1 MDTHDGR
8 AHRHWEALR
17 GTERRSLDVDACETS
32 DVSHYLR
39 VHPVSIRGRRSIRG
53 VSSWLM
59 TSRRRSFLDETPVMR
74 ALRRGTVALL
84 AVVTPFACWSG
95 YRAIWQVRDLAL
107 LAPVEPLREGSVV
120 RVAGESWGRVWVD
133 LHLVL
138 AQDAR
143 IDTVAARRMRSYGT
157 PAIDPR
163 SVRETLTV
171 TLTREM
177 LAPFHAGALEL
188 RAVATGRSQFL
199 RTPPPVV
206 RAATT
211 SLHRP

>member
-1 MDTHDGR
+1 M
-8 AHRHWEALR
+8 
-17 GTERRSLDVDACETS
+17 
-32 DVSHYLR
+32 R
-39 VHPVSIRGRRSIRG
+39 V
-53 VSSWLM
+53 
-59 TSRRRSFLDETPVMR
+59 
-74 ALRRGTVALL
+74 LRRGTMALL
-84 AVVTPFACWSG
+84 AVVAPFACWSG
-95 YRAIWQVRDLAL
+95 YRAIWQVRDVAL
-107 LAPVEPLREGSVV
+107 LAAVGPLREGATV

-143 IDTVAARRMRSYGT
+143 VDTVAMRRMRTHGT

-177 LAPFHAGALEL
+177 LAPFHAGPVEL

-206 RAATT
+206 RTAVT